1 MFDKMFDLF
10 LEVTQRLG
18 VPGSVAVALFAIAIF
33 VVLEIAPK
41 VLQAVDRYDRIS
53 GRRLGG
59 TVGSDGVFSGSG
71 NIAAIETLERFAP
84 EDVDLAPIKKLL
96 FHEGIMTVFNA
107 YLKPKCRYA
116 RTRGQ
121 LLILIFI
128 CFILF
133 VIFIYVASL
142 FFHRS
147 AELND
152 LGLRL
157 PVRVTAFLFL
167 LSGLLYLLL
176 LIVCAYRIC
185 ISEYYLHVSQ
195 RDAFSKPYHL
205 AIPDKALD
213 VLDHGREYVF
223 LDATVH
229 SGQRRWVK
237 PFTDLNVRM
246 LDAMVVQPRRLFRT
260 ERKQM
265 KKDPRVVID
274 AGCELIKTD
283 VQLQSAVIFVFSEFG
298 MASSSV
304 VAELCTQGCQAFD
317 LGAIYGQERML
328 AMVIAKIQ
336 LMRECRL
343 L

>member
-1 MFDKMFDLF
+1 MFDLF

-18 VPGSVAVALFAIAIF
+18 VPGRVVVALSAIIF
-33 VVLEIAPK
+33 LAVLFFNIAPK
-41 VLQAVDRYDRIS
+41 VLQTVDRYGRVS
-53 GRRLGG
+53 GRRLGR

-128 CFILF
+128 CFSLF
-133 VIFIYVASL
+133 VILIYAASL
-142 FFHRS
+142 VFHRS

-152 LGLRL
+152 LGLWL
-157 PVRVTAFLFL
+157 PVILTAFLCL
-167 LSGLLYLLL
+167 LSGLLSLLL
-176 LIVCAYRIC
+176 FIVCAYRIC

-195 RDAFSKPYHL
+195 HDAFSKPYHL

-213 VLDHGREYVF
+213 VLDHGRKYVF

-229 SGQRRWVK
+229 SGLRWVK
-237 PFTDLNVRM
+237 PFTDPNVRM
-246 LDAMVVQPRRLFRT
+246 LDGMVVQPRRLFRT

>member
-128 CFILF
+128 CFCLSCVRIAF
-133 VIFIYVASL
+133 VLVNTICTY
-142 FFHRS
+142 RS
-147 AELND
+147 AMHFPSPIIW
-152 LGLRL
+152 RF
-157 PVRVTAFLFL
+157 PTKL
-167 LSGLLYLLL
+167 LMYW
-176 LIVCAYRIC
+176 IM
-185 ISEYYLHVSQ
+185 
-195 RDAFSKPYHL
+195 DASMCF
-205 AIPDKALD
+205 
-213 VLDHGREYVF
+213 
-223 LDATVH
+223 
-229 SGQRRWVK
+229 
-237 PFTDLNVRM
+237 
-246 LDAMVVQPRRLFRT
+246 
-260 ERKQM
+260 
-265 KKDPRVVID
+265 
-274 AGCELIKTD
+274 
-283 VQLQSAVIFVFSEFG
+283 
-298 MASSSV
+298 
-304 VAELCTQGCQAFD
+304 
-317 LGAIYGQERML
+317 
-328 AMVIAKIQ
+328 
-336 LMRECRL
+336 
-343 L
+343 

>member
-1 MFDKMFDLF
+1 MLDSF

-18 VPGSVAVALFAIAIF
+18 VPWSVAVALTIITISFR
-33 VVLEIAPK
+33 IAPK
-41 VLQAVDRYDRIS
+41 VLQTVDSYERVS

-84 EDVDLAPIKKLL
+84 EDVDLAPIKELL
-96 FHEGIMTVFNA
+96 FREGIMTVFNA
-107 YLKPKCRYA
+107 YLKAKCRHA
-116 RTRGQ
+116 RTRGR

-128 CFILF
+128 FFFLF
-133 VIFIYVASL
+133 VIFIYAASL
-142 FFHRS
+142 GFHRS

-152 LGLRL
+152 LGLWL
-157 PVRVTAFLFL
+157 PVILAGFLFL
-167 LSGLLYLLL
+167 LSGLLSLLL
-176 LIVCAYRIC
+176 FIVFMYRIC

-195 RDAFSKPYHL
+195 HDAFSNPYHL

-213 VLDHGREYVF
+213 VLDHGRKYVF

-229 SGQRRWVK
+229 SGLRWVK
-237 PFTDLNVRM
+237 PFTDPNVRM
-246 LDAMVVQPRRLFRT
+246 LDGMVVQSRRLFRT

-317 LGAIYGQERML
+317 LGAIYGRERML
-328 AMVIAKIQ
+328 AMVIAKTQ